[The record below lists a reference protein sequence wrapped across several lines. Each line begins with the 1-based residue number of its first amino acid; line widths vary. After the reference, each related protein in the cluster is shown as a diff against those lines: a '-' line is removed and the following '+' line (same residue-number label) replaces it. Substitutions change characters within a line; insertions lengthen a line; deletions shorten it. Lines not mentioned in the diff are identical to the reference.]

1 MAEEKILKDEIMS
14 EEQLENVVG
23 GTRGQLSCDTKFLHA
38 LGVMDHFYE
47 PYYCEKHMSE
57 VAGEINSALQRA
69 GIRELRI
76 DTSLTRGNTY
86 YLRKG
91 EYTGVLVAPREDIYG
106 EICDK
111 LGKPDFDYSKFL

>member
-1 MAEEKILKDEIMS
+1 MANEILKEEIMN

-38 LGVMDHFYE
+38 LGVMDHYYE

-57 VAGEINSALQRA
+57 VASEINSALQKA
-69 GIRELRI
+69 GFRELRI
-76 DTSLTRGNTY
+76 DTSVSGGNTY
-86 YLRKG
+86 YFRKG
-91 EYTGVLVAPREDIYG
+91 EYTGVLVAPREEIYG

-111 LGKPDFDYSKFL
+111 LGKTDFDYKKFL